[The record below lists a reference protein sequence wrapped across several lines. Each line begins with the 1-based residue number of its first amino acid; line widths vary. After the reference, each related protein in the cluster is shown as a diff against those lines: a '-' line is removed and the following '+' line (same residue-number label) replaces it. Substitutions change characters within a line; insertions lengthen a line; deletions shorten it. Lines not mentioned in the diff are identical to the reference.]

1 MIKNFKTFIIILL
14 MNLSVV
20 LCDNSFSFLK
30 GMAWSSLI
38 ADHNL
43 TEIQWGYIPNV
54 SNELMVH
61 NNHKIDFELSLKYNY
76 SIFNR
81 GSYNWD
87 FFSDQNQKHQSL
99 DPYRFWIR
107 YSNDHFEG
115 RLGLQKISFG
125 PSQIYRPLNW
135 FGSPNYRD
143 PTGQTDGVEALRL
156 RYFPNQSIGIW
167 AWITSEQ
174 NSQPKYFSSQNNS
187 YGGRLEYSNH
197 YGDLGI
203 TTDIKSF
210 NNNFYS
216 KGSRFG
222 LDYRYD
228 GYIGFWLES
237 AWSLVE
243 NSSQTGNTSS
253 QSRNLV
259 VSVGNDYTVPI
270 GPGIYLLTE
279 SLYLDQSNNNYIP
292 VEYQIQKNTSFM
304 MQIPLGI
311 FQQIMFVSNINWN
324 SNKTTNYFRWSST
337 FDQFIINFIVSN
349 QPQIQS
355 NQLQVM
361 IIYNH

>member
-1 MIKNFKTFIIILL
+1 FL
-14 MNLSVV
+14 
-20 LCDNSFSFLK
+20 FLK

-54 SNELMVH
+54 SNDLMAH

-76 SIFNR
+76 SIFNS

-87 FFSDQNQKHQSL
+87 FFSDQNQKNQRL
-99 DPYRFWIR
+99 DPYRFWMR

-125 PSQIYRPLNW
+125 PCMIYRPLNW
-135 FGSPNYRD
+135 FGSPDYRD

-156 RYFPNQSIGIW
+156 RYFPNQSMGIW
-167 AWITSEQ
+167 AWITSDE
-174 NSQPKYFSSQNNS
+174 SSRPKYSLSSKNNS
-187 YGGRLEYSNH
+187 YGGRLEFSNH

-210 NNNFYS
+210 NNNFNS

-237 AWSLVE
+237 AWSSVE
-243 NSSQTGNTSS
+243 NNIISS
-253 QSRNLV
+253 QSGNLV
-259 VSVGNDYTVPI
+259 VSVGNDYTMPI

-279 SLYLDQSNNNYIP
+279 SLYLDQSNNNYTP
-292 VEYQIQKNTSFM
+292 VEYQIQKYTSFM

-324 SNKTTNYFRWSST
+324 ANKTTNYFRWSST
-337 FDQFIINFIVSN
+337 FDQFIINFMVSN
-349 QPQIQS
+349 QPQIQL